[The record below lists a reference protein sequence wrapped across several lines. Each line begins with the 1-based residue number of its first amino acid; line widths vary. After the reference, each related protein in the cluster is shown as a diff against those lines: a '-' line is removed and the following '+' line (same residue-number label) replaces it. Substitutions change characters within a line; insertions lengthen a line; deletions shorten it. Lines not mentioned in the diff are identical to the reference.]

1 MPASFFHDF
10 LKLKNLTYIWNIRQI
25 VVEKVCAYRD
35 KKVDIFVPVC
45 SAIIIFK
52 RYKTGE
58 NWLHIE
64 KFKITWVIKTANDQ
78 NVDE

>member
-1 MPASFFHDF
+1 M
-10 LKLKNLTYIWNIRQI
+10 N
-25 VVEKVCAYRD
+25 EKVCAYRD

-52 RYKTGE
+52 QYQMGE
-58 NWLHIE
+58 NWFHIE
-64 KFKITWVIKTANDQ
+64 KFKISSYKVINRISDQ